1 MKNKK
6 EITDKKRADF
16 ENKFYDS
23 ILNKLTDSVI
33 AENSLLGTA
42 CQHLYTRKIF
52 EGKILDGLARDPW
65 LVTFSCFLQRE
76 RDSLYNLS
84 YMKEKLRKFEEY
96 ITDVRERI
104 SFISGDL
111 YDIFTGIEQKD
122 NVEFVVDDCITVII
136 GRDDRII
143 IENISYI
150 DPLLQSKA
158 SYTLKVLW
166 KKCIIGVYIR
176 SKKQKDGVDIAERIN
191 IALRHTKETEPT
203 FNLPQ
208 NETER

>member
-1 MKNKK
+1 
-6 EITDKKRADF
+6 
-16 ENKFYDS
+16 
-23 ILNKLTDSVI
+23 
-33 AENSLLGTA
+33 
-42 CQHLYTRKIF
+42 
-52 EGKILDGLARDPW
+52 
-65 LVTFSCFLQRE
+65 
-76 RDSLYNLS
+76 
-84 YMKEKLRKFEEY
+84 MKEKLRKFEEY